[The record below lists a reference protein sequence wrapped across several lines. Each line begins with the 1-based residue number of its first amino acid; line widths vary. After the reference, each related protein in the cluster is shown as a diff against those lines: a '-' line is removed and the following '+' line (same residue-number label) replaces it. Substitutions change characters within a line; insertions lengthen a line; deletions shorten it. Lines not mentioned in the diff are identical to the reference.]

1 MSYYQCSPIPP
12 EHEVFDFTG
21 LIRILQELE
30 NTVVKSLVVCRLI
43 VSVEHA

>member
-12 EHEVFDFTG
+12 EHEAFNFTG

-30 NTVVKSLVVCRLI
+30 NTVVKPLRVRDSI
-43 VSVEHA
+43 IPVEHA